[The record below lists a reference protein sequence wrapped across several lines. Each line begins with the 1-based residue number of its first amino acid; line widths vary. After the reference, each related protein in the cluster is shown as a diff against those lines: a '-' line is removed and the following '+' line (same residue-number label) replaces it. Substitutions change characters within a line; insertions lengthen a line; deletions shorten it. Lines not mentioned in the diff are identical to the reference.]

1 VPASSEP
8 ASAAPPARVLAGTSG
23 FGFKE
28 WKGGFYP
35 ADLPAD
41 RFLGFYATRLPTVE
55 INASFYRMPA
65 AETFEAWKTQT
76 PESFRFTIKAH
87 RSITHMKRLRDVD
100 ENVRWLYERVSLL
113 GARLGPVLFQFPPT
127 FTRDLALLRQFLAGL
142 PPLPY
147 VALEFRHETWRDD
160 AVYEILRTY
169 RAALCIAEDDESTD
183 PAVHTAPWGYYRLHR
198 LRYTEEQLA
207 SWAAHLERVPDL
219 RPVFC
224 YFTHDTGPEAVA
236 YAERLMALASGSGP

>member
-1 VPASSEP
+1 MAVSGL
-8 ASAAPPARVLAGTSG
+8 PPAPTRVLAGTSG

-35 ADLPAD
+35 ADLPAE
-41 RFLGFYATRLPTVE
+41 RFLSFYATRLPTVE

-65 AETFEAWKTQT
+65 AETFEAWKSQT

-87 RSITHMKRLRDVD
+87 RSITHMRRLRDVD

-113 GARLGPVLFQFPPT
+113 GPRLGPVLFQFPPT
-127 FTRDLALLRQFLAGL
+127 FKRDLPLLQQFLAGL

-160 AVYEILRTY
+160 AVYDALRTY
-169 RAALCIAEDDESTD
+169 RAALCIAEDDDSTD
-183 PAVHTAPWGYYRLHR
+183 PVVHTASWGYYRLHR
-198 LRYTEEQLA
+198 LRYAEERLA
-207 SWAAHLERVPDL
+207 AWADHLAGAPDL

-224 YFTHDTGPEAVA
+224 YFTHDTGPEAVT
-236 YAERLMALASGSGP
+236 YAERLMALVAARG